1 MAVAVVVVVG
11 VTVGV
16 GVGVGVTVVVG
27 VQPMRDEED
36 AGERNALILCR
47 SLDPVLNAAEGH
59 L

>member
-1 MAVAVVVVVG
+1 MAVAVAVVVV
-11 VTVGV
+11 
-16 GVGVGVTVVVG
+16 VGVTVVVG

-47 SLDPVLNAAEGH
+47 SLDPVLNATEGH